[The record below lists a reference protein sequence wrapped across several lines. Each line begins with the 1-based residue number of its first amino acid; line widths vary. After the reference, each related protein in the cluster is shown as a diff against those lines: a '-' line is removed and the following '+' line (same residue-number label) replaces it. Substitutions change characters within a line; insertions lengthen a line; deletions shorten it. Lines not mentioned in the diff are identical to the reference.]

1 MSLQL
6 RHLDLE
12 AGTIR
17 LDPGMTKTDDG
28 RVLYLTP
35 ELTRMLKVHVERVR
49 ALMQR
54 TNSIIP
60 DLFPHLAGRH
70 QETPRRMGEKSPG
83 SPVSALDHTVR
94 SM

>member
-35 ELTRMLKVHVERVR
+35 ELARMLKVHVKRVR

-70 QETPRRMGEKSPG
+70 QGTPPAHGRKIPG
-83 SPVSALDHTVR
+83 FAGFR
-94 SM
+94 A